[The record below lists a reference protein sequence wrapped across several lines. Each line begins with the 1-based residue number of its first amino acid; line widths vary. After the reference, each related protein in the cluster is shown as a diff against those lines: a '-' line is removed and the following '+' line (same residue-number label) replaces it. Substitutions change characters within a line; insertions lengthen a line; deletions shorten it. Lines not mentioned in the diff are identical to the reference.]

1 MFDGIKGVLHISEQ
15 VEKLND
21 KFEELIQTVQ
31 THTEAV
37 KGMKMEL
44 DALKDSQAKFSVQ
57 MKQDAQDFSGLK
69 DDLRKE
75 IADFKII
82 KSKME
87 KSIVESFEEQLK
99 TELMPKFSKLEAHVK
114 KFEELGE
121 ALKAIGGRVMRLSD
135 DIAKFSE
142 ISSSIKKVD
151 FELVSAA
158 RHLRATENERVE
170 LLRKIDSLER
180 LVSKMRRRQ

>member
-114 KFEELGE
+114 KFEELGSGFKLAME
-121 ALKAIGGRVMRLSD
+121 DLQMRGAGNLLGVEQHGYINAVGFDLYCRLLKSAI
-135 DIAKFSE
+135 E
-142 ISSSIKKVD
+142 TYKK
-151 FELVSAA
+151 
-158 RHLRATENERVE
+158 
-170 LLRKIDSLER
+170 
-180 LVSKMRRRQ
+180 M